1 MAKPVNSLP
10 SVVFIEDEILLL
22 GLLSEYFIKSGSFTV
37 AGAFS
42 LGADALR
49 KICTNAPDL
58 VVLDLQLPDANGLTI
73 VQQIKER
80 VARPPQIVVLSSS
93 TNPLVVKQL
102 LRLGVRGIL
111 QKGISAGEVLAACQR
126 VMRGGICL
134 ELADGDMVEL
144 AAAPFSSGEP
154 MITGRETEILDLV
167 VRGKRSKEIADTLGL
182 SVRTVDKH
190 RENLMR
196 KVGAHDVGGLVRYA
210 AQHGLIPSGIAVEN
224 GEDKKRAT
232 G

>member
-1 MAKPVNSLP
+1 MAKSVNSPP
-10 SVVFIEDEILLL
+10 SVVFIEDEVLLL
-22 GLLSEYFIKSGSFTV
+22 GLLSEYFIKSGAFTV
-37 AGAFS
+37 VGAFS
-42 LGADALR
+42 VGSEAVQ
-49 KICTNAPDL
+49 KICASSPDL
-58 VVLDLQLPDANGLTI
+58 VVLDLQLPDVNGLTI

-80 VARPPQIVVLSSS
+80 VAKPPQLIVLSSS

-134 ELADGDMVEL
+134 ELAEGDMMEL
-144 AAAPFSSGEP
+144 TAAPFSAGEP
-154 MITGRETEILDLV
+154 LITGRETEVLDLV

-196 KVGAHDVGGLVRYA
+196 KVGVHDVGGLVRYA
-210 AQHGLIPSGIAVEN
+210 AQQGLIPSGIAAEI
-224 GEDKKRAT
+224 GEGRKTAQ